1 MSNTTCNIL
10 MKMSISM
17 NDKSPQSQSKRQ
29 TVALLLSTVGL
40 LAIMTAAFL
49 PLVHISNASMRYV
62 YAAGALVL
70 LAGRI
75 IAPKVKDAP
84 LRLRRLLHVEIWTAL
99 IFVAGAVF
107 LFIPSAGP
115 RDWLAFTLAG
125 GFLTLYTSI
134 MIPRQKLK

>member
-1 MSNTTCNIL
+1 
-10 MKMSISM
+10 M

-75 IAPKVKDAP
+75 IAPNVKDAP

-107 LFIPSAGP
+107 LFIPSASP
-115 RDWLAFTLAG
+115 SDR
-125 GFLTLYTSI
+125 
-134 MIPRQKLK
+134 PKE

>member
-1 MSNTTCNIL
+1 MS
-10 MKMSISM
+10 
-17 NDKSPQSQSKRQ
+17 DKSQQTTQSKRAAA
-29 TVALLLSTVGL
+29 ALLLSTVGL

-49 PLVHISNASMRYV
+49 PLVHVGASSMRYV
-62 YAAGALVL
+62 YAAGAIIL

-75 IAPKVKDAP
+75 IAPRVKEAP

-107 LFIPSAGP
+107 LFLPSAGP
-115 RDWLAFTLAG
+115 KDWLAFTLAG

-134 MIPRQKLK
+134 LIPRQKLK